1 MKAEAALFKEII
13 TEENTPLRFTAYE
26 KKFSAAIHEGRLQIF
41 LHSGRK
47 EELQTDI
54 ILPGKALSSGTEIA
68 LSPSLPDK
76 PLSLDPARSIYVLA
90 GATVSFF
97 IPVPLWATLT
107 VNGLPVKDIV
117 LKEFSKT
124 WIGEVGQNGDLGY
137 TLHQEPLKDDNT
149 LLPDAAY
156 MEVIIENR
164 SRLSFDV
171 KRLILYVPFT
181 SLYKNEAGY
190 LFTDRQ
196 KFTIGPSNR
205 QDIKLMKP
213 ASSGIETVAR
223 PRRKASKD
231 YFTRFATFLKKVTV
245 MS

>member
-1 MKAEAALFKEII
+1 MKAEAALYKEMI
-13 TEENTPLRFTAYE
+13 TEENSPLRFTAYG
-26 KKFSAAIHEGRLQIF
+26 KKFSASIHEGRLQIF

-54 ILPGKALSSGTEIA
+54 ILPDKALASGTEIA

-107 VNGLPVKDIV
+107 VNGLPVKDII

-137 TLHQEPLKDDNT
+137 THHQDPMKDDSA

-156 MEVIIENR
+156 MEIIIENK
-164 SRLSFDV
+164 SRISFDV

-181 SLYKNEAGY
+181 ALYKNEAGY

-196 KFTIGPSNR
+196 KFTISPNNK
-205 QDIKLMKP
+205 QDIKLMRP
-213 ASSGIETVAR
+213 ASTGIETVAR

>member
-1 MKAEAALFKEII
+1 MKAEAALYKEMI
-13 TEENTPLRFTAYE
+13 TEENSPLRFTAYG

-54 ILPGKALSSGTEIA
+54 ILPDKALVSGTEIA

-107 VNGLPVKDIV
+107 VNGLPVKDII

-137 TLHQEPLKDDNT
+137 THHQEPMKDDST

-156 MEVIIENR
+156 MEIIIENK
-164 SRLSFDV
+164 SRISFDV

-181 SLYKNEAGY
+181 ALYKNEAGY

-196 KFTIGPSNR
+196 KFTISPNNK
-205 QDIKLMKP
+205 QDIKLMRP